1 MAAPLLR
8 TLAER
13 AVATYRDGVPDGV
26 AHAAT
31 RTLVD
36 WYAAACAGGVAE
48 PARILAGVAAGTGPC
63 ALVPDGR
70 PARARDA
77 ALVNG
82 TAAHTV
88 EIDDIF
94 RDGLYHPGAPT
105 IAAALAAAE
114 DTGTSGRELLAAI
127 AVAYEVGCRLA
138 LPLVPGHYRFW
149 HPTATIGAIGAAA
162 AAGLLYGLDAPRL
175 THALATATTLAA
187 GLQQA
192 FRSEAM
198 SKPLHAGRAAETGVL
213 AALAARSGFTGAADA
228 FDGAAGFA
236 AAMSGDGTMPGLDH
250 AADDWGQPFL
260 VTTMTVKNHAC
271 CGHTFAAVDAALELR
286 EAGPTPD
293 QVRGVE
299 IDTYGVAVRTAGNA
313 DPSTAFEAKFSLAYC
328 VAAGLT
334 LGTARDAAFTPAA
347 LADPAIRGLV
357 AATTIGVDDRFDS
370 WAPARR
376 AARVT
381 VVDTAGDRHVAERH
395 TRRGDPDAPLTD
407 AELGAKFREFTASV
421 IGPSCDDVLARLWD
435 TTCAPHVTPSTWLPA
450 TPAR

>member
-1 MAAPLLR
+1 MGAPVLR

-13 AVATYRDGVPDGV
+13 AVETYRAGVPDDV
-26 AHAAT
+26 THAAN
-31 RTLVD
+31 RALVD

-48 PARILAGVAAGTGPC
+48 PARILGEVAVGDGPC
-63 ALVPDGR
+63 GLVPSGR

-82 TAAHTV
+82 TAAHTA

-114 DTGTSGRELLAAI
+114 DTGASGRDLLTAI

-138 LPLVPGHYRFW
+138 LPLMPGHYRYW
-149 HPTATIGAIGAAA
+149 HPTGTIGAVGAAA
-162 AAGLLYGLDAPRL
+162 AAGILYGLDAARL

-213 AALAARSGFTGAADA
+213 AAAAARAGYTGAADA

-236 AAMSGDGTMPGLDH
+236 AAMSGGGEVAGLERVVEG
-250 AADDWGQPFL
+250 WGEPFL

-286 EAGPTPD
+286 EAGITPD
-293 QVRGVE
+293 RVAAIE
-299 IDTYGVAVRTAGNA
+299 IGTYGVAARTAGNP

-334 LGTARDAAFTPAA
+334 LGTARDAAFTPSA
-347 LADPAIRGLV
+347 LADRTIRGLV
-357 AATTIGVDDRFDS
+357 AVTTVGVDDRFDA

-381 VVDTAGDRHVAERH
+381 ITDTTGTPHVVERH
-395 TRRGDPDAPLTD
+395 TRRGDPDAPLSDT
-407 AELGAKFREFTASV
+407 ELATKFHEFTASTL
-421 IGPSCDDVLARLWD
+421 GPSSEDVLTTLWK
-435 TTCAPHVTPSTWLPA
+435 TPSIPHVTPGTWHPTPSST
-450 TPAR
+450 